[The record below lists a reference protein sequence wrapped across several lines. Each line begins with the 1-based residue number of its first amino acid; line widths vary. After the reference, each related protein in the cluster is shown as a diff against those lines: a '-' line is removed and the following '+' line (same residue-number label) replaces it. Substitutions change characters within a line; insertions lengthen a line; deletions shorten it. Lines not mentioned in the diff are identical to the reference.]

1 MKALAKIALVFISLA
16 TILAQAAIKDTQVV
30 NVKLWDQG
38 STMGI
43 STDRSQVK
51 TGKITFAVENDSL
64 SLVHEML
71 VVRVVSF
78 DDTLPYDEEKARLYE
93 DRVAD
98 FGEVTELEPNQ
109 SGELAINLKP
119 GKYLLVCNMP
129 GHYKMKMYSDLVVT
143 P

>member
-16 TILAQAAIKDTQVV
+16 AISAQAAIKDTQVV

-38 STMGI
+38 STMRI
-43 STDRSQVK
+43 TTDRSQVK
-51 TGKITFAVENDSL
+51 AGKITFEVENDPL

-78 DDTLPYDEEKARLYE
+78 DDTLPYDEEMARLCE

-98 FGEVTELEPNQ
+98 FGEVAELEPNQ

-119 GKYLLVCNMP
+119 EKYLLVCNMP

>member
-1 MKALAKIALVFISLA
+1 MKFVLILVSVITVS
-16 TILAQAAIKDTQVV
+16 AQAAITDGQVV

-43 STDRSQVK
+43 STDSPTVK
-51 TGKITFAVENDSL
+51 AGKISFDVVNDSK

-71 VVRVVSF
+71 VVKVESY
-78 DDTLPYDEEKARLYE
+78 DDVLPYDNKTARIFE

-98 FGEVTELEPNQ
+98 FGEVSELEPHQ
-109 SGELAINLKP
+109 SGNLSVNLKP
-119 GKYLLVCNMP
+119 GHYLLVCNMP
-129 GHYKMKMYSDLVVT
+129 GHYKLKMYTRLEVT

>member
-16 TILAQAAIKDTQVV
+16 AISAQAAIKDTQVV

-98 FGEVTELEPNQ
+98 FGEVAELEPNQ

>member
-1 MKALAKIALVFISLA
+1 MKTLSKIALVFISVA
-16 TILAQAAIKDTQVV
+16 AISAQAAVKDTRVV

-43 STDRSQVK
+43 TTDRP
-51 TGKITFAVENDSL
+51 TITAGKITFEVENDSK

-71 VVRVVSF
+71 VVKVISF
-78 DDTLPYDEEKARLYE
+78 DDTLPYDERTARVYE
-93 DRVAD
+93 DRVPD
-98 FGEVTELEPNQ
+98 FGEVSELEPNQ
-109 SGELAINLKP
+109 SGKLSVNLKP

-129 GHYKMKMYSDLVVT
+129 GHYKMKMYSDLEVT

>member
-1 MKALAKIALVFISLA
+1 MKTLSKIALVFISVA
-16 TILAQAAIKDTQVV
+16 AMSAQAAVKDTRVV

-43 STDRSQVK
+43 TTDRPTVK
-51 TGKITFAVENDSL
+51 AGKITFEVENDSK

-71 VVRVVSF
+71 VVKVISF
-78 DDTLPYDEEKARLYE
+78 DDSLPYDERTARVYE
-93 DRVAD
+93 DRVPD
-98 FGEVTELEPNQ
+98 FGEVAELEPNQ
-109 SGELAINLKP
+109 SGELAVNLKP

-129 GHYKMKMYSDLVVT
+129 GHYKMQMYSDLEVT